1 MIEISNL
8 TRKYGEKTAVENVS
22 FKIEKG
28 EIVGLLG
35 PNGAGKTTI
44 MKMITGYLM
53 PTEGSITVDGID
65 VVEHPREAAAKIGF
79 LPEIPPLYVE
89 MEVAEYLRFMSE
101 IKGIGKDQR
110 QERIEEVMQIA
121 QVEHVQNRVIGHLSK
136 GYRQRVGLAG
146 ALMGMPEILIL
157 DEPTVGL
164 DPRQI
169 ADFRNLMI
177 ELGKKHTI
185 IFSTH
190 ILSEIDMVCEKVVIL
205 NEGRVVAVDR
215 MEQLG
220 QGGLGKNEFLL
231 LIGAGREEA
240 ERALGG
246 VLDASEYT
254 FTEKG
259 TDGVWFKL
267 SADDTVELRKRIF
280 YAFAEARLPILEMKN
295 VQLTLEQVF
304 LKLTAADAEK
314 EARA

>member
-1 MIEISNL
+1 MIEINNL

-65 VVEHPREAAAKIGF
+65 VVENPREAAEKIGF

-89 MEVAEYLRFMSE
+89 MEVLEYLRFMSE
-101 IKGIGKDQR
+101 IKGIAKEER
-110 QERIEEVMQIA
+110 QQRIEEVMEIA
-121 QVEHVQNRVIGHLSK
+121 QVDHVKNRVIGHLSK

-215 MEQLG
+215 MERLE
-220 QGGLGKNEFLL
+220 QGKLGKNEFAL
-231 LIGAGREEA
+231 LIDAPRQEA
-240 ERALGG
+240 EKALGA
-246 VLDASEYT
+246 VLSALEYT
-254 FTEKG
+254 FTEENA
-259 TDGVWFKL
+259 DGAWFKI
-267 SADDTVELRKRIF
+267 SADDTIDLRKRIF
-280 YAFAEARLPILEMKN
+280 FALAEAKLPILEMKN
-295 VQLTLEQVF
+295 VQMTLEQVF
-304 LKLTAADAEK
+304 LKLTAADNKK
-314 EARA
+314 EASL

>member
-65 VVEHPREAAAKIGF
+65 VVEHPRAAAAKIGF

-101 IKGIGKDQR
+101 IKGIGKEQR
-110 QERIEEVMQIA
+110 QARIEEVMQIA
-121 QVEHVQNRVIGHLSK
+121 QVGHVQNRVIGHLSK

-215 MEQLG
+215 MERLE
-220 QGGLGKNEFLL
+220 GGMGKNEFLL
-231 LIGAGREEA
+231 LIGAEKEEA

-246 VLDASEYT
+246 VLGASEYT
-254 FTEKG
+254 FTEKSA
-259 TDGVWFKL
+259 DGVWFKL

-280 YAFAEARLPILEMKN
+280 YALAEARLPILEMKN

-304 LKLTAADAEK
+304 LKLTAEDAGK
-314 EARA
+314 GARA